1 MCQALYA
8 VFPGIS
14 LHCHNYKV
22 NINIISIS
30 QMNKPSPTEIEPKQ
44 SPFGI
49 SIAEIEPK
57 QSPFGVSIASP

>member
-8 VFPGIS
+8 VFTGIS

-44 SPFGI
+44 SPFG
-49 SIAEIEPK
+49 
-57 QSPFGVSIASP
+57 VSIASP